1 MYMKYNAVLRG
12 QNGGANKWNRSADH
26 ESVPFLSRSR
36 SPTKDSGV
44 FADMHEECVKLCKHN
59 LYTTTLH
66 AINSAVIKL
75 GKLMKVQ
82 KVYRGLSAKKLPKDM
97 LTPDRHGV
105 RGGVEVRPNV
115 ATPIFT

>member
-75 GKLMKVQ
+75 SKLCKVM
-82 KVYRGLSAKKLPKDM
+82 KVYRGISGKRLPNQM
-97 LTPDRHGV
+97 LQADLHGV
-105 RGGVEVRPNV
+105 RGGVEVSLP
-115 ATPIFT
+115 